1 MSNNKKE
8 RNERN
13 RKIAILIIAL
23 FSFLFISFVVIYN
36 ANVNEVSIDENAIVT
51 KNATIPSGEEI
62 EGNETIRIV
71 DWNLTNAQEFVH
83 HTRLWFDF
91 QNNLNESMKIGL
103 FINNTNVLKGEKFN
117 GYILLKPFENRTI
130 NVFPLSSD
138 LVKNN
143 GSIEAEV
150 IVEISING
158 TIEVIETRTVSCLL
172 SNGTFIKVSGVAER
186 ERGGSSRTSSAPVVP
201 PVSVLNRV
209 VVIVDNATPKV
220 RDTVNFTALGYDLD
234 NISMPVIVNWSSNNS
249 DVMSVTA
256 TSNNSSIGYANA
268 TGMVIITATS
278 GNVTGNVSMNI
289 SSAPVVPVFTS
300 LEIVT
305 SKTTFEVGELNS
317 FLAYAKDQFGENY
330 TDNGS
335 VVAIGWNT
343 NNSTVYDIQFN
354 SGVGLAVTPGVV
366 IITASS
372 GNITANVTV
381 TVVAESSKV
390 DHIGVSPANQDLW
403 LGNHST
409 YTAIAY
415 NQTGEI
421 ISATF
426 NWSGG
431 DNKIVTVN
439 NSTGELEAIGIGTT
453 WVAATAENGV
463 VGFTYVTVV
472 PVPSRLDSLI
482 IEPNN
487 ATIENGSSAQLVV
500 RGEDQYGNF
509 SETGNLTWNLS
520 NNTVGWIKFTNSTTI
535 NSVSYTH

>member
-289 SSAPVVPVFTS
+289 SSAPVVPPVSVLNRVVVIVDNATPKVRDTVNFTALGYDLDNIS
-300 LEIVT
+300 MPVIVNW
-305 SKTTFEVGELNS
+305 SS
-317 FLAYAKDQFGENY
+317 
-330 TDNGS
+330 
-335 VVAIGWNT
+335 
-343 NNSTVYDIQFN
+343 NNSDVMSVTATSNN
-354 SGVGLAVTPGVV
+354 SSIGYANATGMV
-366 IITASS
+366 IITATS
-372 GNITANVTV
+372 GNVTGNVSMNISSAPVVPPVSVLNRVVVIVDNATPKVRDTVNFTAL
-381 TVVAESSKV
+381 
-390 DHIGVSPANQDLW
+390 GYDLD
-403 LGNHST
+403 N
-409 YTAIAY
+409 
-415 NQTGEI
+415 
-421 ISATF
+421 ISMPVIV
-426 NWSGG
+426 NWSS
-431 DNKIVTVN
+431 N
-439 NSTGELEAIGIGTT
+439 NSDVMSVT
-453 WVAATAENGV
+453 AT
-463 VGFTYVTVV
+463 
-472 PVPSRLDSLI
+472 
-482 IEPNN
+482 
-487 ATIENGSSAQLVV
+487 
-500 RGEDQYGNF
+500 
-509 SETGNLTWNLS
+509 S
-520 NNTVGWIKFTNSTTI
+520 NN
-535 NSVSYTH
+535 